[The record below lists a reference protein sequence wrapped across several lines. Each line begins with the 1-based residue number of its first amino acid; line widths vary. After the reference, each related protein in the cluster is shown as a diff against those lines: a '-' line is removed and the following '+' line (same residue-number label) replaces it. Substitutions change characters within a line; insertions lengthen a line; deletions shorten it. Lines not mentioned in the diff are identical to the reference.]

1 MQASSQ
7 DSTRFLRIAAWI
19 WISFL
24 LAMAVMDFVLYTQV
38 NLPII
43 TQNPPLQQGV
53 PGQQPQ
59 PFDQPPLLP
68 QPTQPRT
75 PFRPVILFYAASGLV
90 ALLFLVFAHWD
101 WIQKKLGR
109 VFYPLLLLTI
119 STAPIFINVLI
130 TPRFP
135 SGPLANAEG
144 MALRQLPVLFVAL
157 ALVAWEYELSHVI
170 LFSVATT
177 TLELSLIYFSP
188 IDRQNVFV
196 FIFIAIIRT
205 ISFIAVGVFISL
217 LVARLREQRE
227 SLREAN
233 ANLTHYASTLEQL
246 TVSRERNRL
255 ARELHDTLAHSLTA
269 ISVSLETA
277 KAYFDIDQNKTRD
290 LIDKSLESTHIGVDE
305 TRRALK
311 ALRSSAL
318 EDMGLGLAIQRAA
331 ESAAARFHLNLT
343 LDLKNPMPSLS
354 PDVEQTIY
362 RITQEA
368 IENIINHSR
377 AKNFS
382 VRLES
387 NGYTTLTIQDDGMG
401 FDMKSDA
408 SSGHFGLVGMYE
420 RAELAGG
427 KLKIESPILTRSVS
441 KGEKGKG
448 TKVVLT
454 I

>member
-1 MQASSQ
+1 MQARSQ
-7 DSTRFLRIAAWI
+7 DSIRFLRIAAWI

-24 LAMAVMDFVLYTQV
+24 FAMACMDFVLYTQV
-38 NLPII
+38 NLPIA
-43 TQNPPLQQGV
+43 QNLPLQQGAA
-53 PGQQPQ
+53 GQQL
-59 PFDQPPLLP
+59 PPLNQQL
-68 QPTQPRT
+68 
-75 PFRPVILFYAASGLV
+75 RPNPLNLLRNPLKPVYLFYAANGLV
-90 ALLFLVFAHWD
+90 ALLFLVFAHSNG
-101 WIQKKLGR
+101 IQKILGR
-109 VFYPLLLLTI
+109 VFYPLLLLAI
-119 STAPIFINVLI
+119 STAPIIINVLI

-135 SGPLANAEG
+135 NGPLSNAEG

-157 ALVAWEYELSHVI
+157 ALVAWEYELSQVI
-170 LFSVATT
+170 FFSVATT
-177 TLELSLIYFSP
+177 TLELGLIYFSA
-188 IDRQNVFV
+188 IDYRNIFV
-196 FIFIAIIRT
+196 FLFIAIIRT

-217 LVARLREQRE
+217 LVTRLREQRE
-227 SLREAN
+227 SLSEAN

-277 KAYFDIDQNKTRD
+277 KAYFDIDSNKTRD
-290 LIDKSLESTHIGVDE
+290 LIDKSLESTRVGVDE

-318 EDMGLGLAIQRAA
+318 EDMGLGLAVQRAA
-331 ESAAARFHLNLT
+331 ESAAARFHFNLT

-362 RITQEA
+362 RIAQES
-368 IENIINHSR
+368 IENIVNHSH

-387 NGYTTLTIQDDGMG
+387 NGHITLTIQDDGIG
-401 FDMKSDA
+401 FDARPKETTD
-408 SSGHFGLVGMYE
+408 HFGLVGMRE

-427 KLKIESPILTRSVS
+427 KLKIES
-441 KGEKGKG
+441 GKGKG

>member
-1 MQASSQ
+1 MQARSH

-19 WISFL
+19 WIGFL
-24 LAMAVMDFVLYTQV
+24 LAMACMDFVLYTQV
-38 NLPII
+38 NLPIA
-43 TQNPPLQQGV
+43 QNLPLQQL
-53 PGQQPQ
+53 
-59 PFDQPPLLP
+59 PPLNQQL
-68 QPTQPRT
+68 
-75 PFRPVILFYAASGLV
+75 RPNPLNPLRNPLKPVYSFYAANGLV
-90 ALLFLVFAHWD
+90 ALLFLVFAHSN
-101 WIQKKLGR
+101 WIQKILGR
-109 VFYPLLLLTI
+109 VFYPLLLLAI
-119 STAPIFINVLI
+119 STAPIIINVLI

-135 SGPLANAEG
+135 NGPLSNAEG

-157 ALVAWEYELSHVI
+157 ALVAWEYELSQVI
-170 LFSVATT
+170 FFSVATT
-177 TLELSLIYFSP
+177 TLELSLIYFSA
-188 IDRQNVFV
+188 IDYRNIFV
-196 FIFIAIIRT
+196 FLFIAIVRT

-217 LVARLREQRE
+217 LVTRLREQRE
-227 SLREAN
+227 SLSEAN

-277 KAYFDIDQNKTRD
+277 KAYFDIDSNKTRD
-290 LIDKSLESTHIGVDE
+290 LIDKSLESTRVGVDE

-318 EDMGLGLAIQRAA
+318 EDMGLALAVQRAA
-331 ESAAARFHLNLT
+331 ESAATRFHLNLT

-362 RITQEA
+362 RIAQES
-368 IENIINHSR
+368 IENIVNHSQ

-382 VRLES
+382 VRLEG
-387 NGYTTLTIQDDGMG
+387 NGHITLTIKDDGIG
-401 FDMKSDA
+401 FDARSKA
-408 SSGHFGLVGMYE
+408 STDRFGLVGMRE

-427 KLKIESPILTRSVS
+427 KLKIES
-441 KGEKGKG
+441 EKGKG

>member
-1 MQASSQ
+1 MHSPKE
-7 DSTRFLRIAAWI
+7 STRILRTAAWI
-19 WISFL
+19 WIGFL
-24 LAMAVMDFVLYTQV
+24 LAMALMDFVLYTQM
-38 NLPII
+38 NLPLIV
-43 TQNPPLQQGV
+43 QNPPLQQV
-53 PGQQPQ
+53 TPGLQL
-59 PFDQPPLLP
+59 PPNQLRL
-68 QPTQPRT
+68 QPTQPILPRN
-75 PFRPVILFYAASGLV
+75 PLRPVYLFYGASGLV
-90 ALLFLVFAHWD
+90 ALLFLIFAHSS

-109 VFYPLLLLTI
+109 AFYPLLLLTI

-135 SGPLANAEG
+135 QGPLANAEG

-177 TLELSLIYFSP
+177 ALELGLIYFST
-188 IDRQNVFV
+188 IDSRNIYVFL
-196 FIFIAIIRT
+196 FIAIIRT

-217 LVARLREQRE
+217 LVARLRE
-227 SLREAN
+227 AN
-233 ANLTHYASTLEQL
+233 ANLTHYSSTLEQL

-277 KAYFDIDQNKTRD
+277 KAYFDIDSNKTRD

-311 ALRSSAL
+311 ALRSSSL
-318 EDMGLGLAIQRAA
+318 EDMGLGLALQRAA
-331 ESAAARFHLNLT
+331 ESASARFKLNLT

-362 RITQEA
+362 RIAQES
-368 IENIINHSR
+368 IENIVNHSR

-382 VRLES
+382 VSLQS
-387 NGYTTLTIQDDGMG
+387 DGYTTLAIQDDGIG
-401 FDMKSDA
+401 FDLNAENST
-408 SSGHFGLVGMYE
+408 GHFGLIGMRE

-427 KLKIESPILTRSVS
+427 KLKIESHALSGEAVS

>member
-1 MQASSQ
+1 MHFPK
-7 DSTRFLRIAAWI
+7 DSIRFLRIAGWI

-38 NLPII
+38 NLPA
-43 TQNPPLQQGV
+43 TQNLPPPQQQGA
-53 PGQQPQ
+53 PGQQQ
-59 PFDQPPLLP
+59 PFERPPLLN
-68 QPTQPRT
+68 QPNLPRN
-75 PFRPVILFYAASGLV
+75 PFRPVFLFYATSGLV
-90 ALLFLVFAHWD
+90 ALIFVVFTHWD
-101 WIQKKLGR
+101 WMQNKLGR
-109 VFYPLLLLTI
+109 VFYPLLLLVI
-119 STAPIFINVLI
+119 STAPIIINVLI

-135 SGPLANAEG
+135 SGPLSNAEG
-144 MALRQLPVLFVAL
+144 MALRQMPVLFVAL

-170 LFSVATT
+170 LFSVAITA
-177 TLELSLIYFSP
+177 LELGLIYFSE
-188 IDRQNVFV
+188 IDYRNIFV
-196 FIFIAIIRT
+196 FLFIAIIRT

-277 KAYFDIDQNKTRD
+277 KAYFDIDSNKSRD
-290 LIDKSLESTHIGVDE
+290 LIDKSLESTRIGVDE

-311 ALRSSAL
+311 ALRSNAL
-318 EDMGLGLAIQRAA
+318 EDMGLALAIQRAS

-343 LDLKNPMPSLS
+343 LGLKNPGPSLS

-362 RITQEA
+362 RIAQES
-368 IENIINHSR
+368 IENIAKHSH

-387 NGYTTLTIQDDGMG
+387 NGHTTLTIQDDGDG
-401 FDMKSDA
+401 FDLDAEKST
-408 SSGHFGLVGMYE
+408 GHFGLVGMRE

-427 KLKIESPILTRSVS
+427 KLKIES
-441 KGEKGKG
+441 EKGKG
-448 TKVVLT
+448 TKVVL
-454 I
+454 II

>member
-1 MQASSQ
+1 MHSPN

-24 LAMAVMDFVLYTQV
+24 MAMAAMDLVLYTQMS
-38 NLPII
+38 LPI
-43 TQNPPLQQGV
+43 TQNPPLLQNA
-53 PGQQPQ
+53 PGQQL
-59 PFDQPPLLP
+59 PPLDQQLNP
-68 QPTQPRT
+68 PNQTRNPL
-75 PFRPVILFYAASGLV
+75 RPVILFYAASGLV
-90 ALLFLVFAHWD
+90 ALIFLIFAHWT
-101 WIQKKLGR
+101 WVQKKLGG
-109 VFYPLLLLTI
+109 VFYPLLLITI

-135 SGPLANAEG
+135 NGPLSNAEG

-170 LFSVATT
+170 LFSVATI
-177 TLELSLIYFSP
+177 TLELGLIYLSP
-188 IDRQNVFV
+188 ITSQNIFV
-196 FIFIAIIRT
+196 FFYIAIIRT

-217 LVARLREQRE
+217 LVSQLREQRE

-233 ANLTHYASTLEQL
+233 ANLSHYASTLEQL

-277 KAYFDIDQNKTRD
+277 KAYFDIDPTQARE
-290 LIDKSLESTHIGVDE
+290 LIDISLESTHVGVDE

-311 ALRSSAL
+311 ALRSNAL
-318 EDMGLGLAIQRAA
+318 EDMGLKLAIQRVA
-331 ESAAARFHLNLT
+331 ESAAARFRLNLT
-343 LDLKNPMPSLS
+343 LDLKNSTPSLS
-354 PDVEQTIY
+354 PDVEQSIY
-362 RITQEA
+362 RVAQEA
-368 IENIINHSR
+368 IENIVNHSH

-382 VRLES
+382 VHLES
-387 NGYTTLTIQDDGMG
+387 NAHSTLIIQDDGIG

-408 SSGHFGLVGMYE
+408 SSGHFGLVGMRE

-427 KLKIESPILTRSVS
+427 KLKIES
-441 KGEKGKG
+441 EKGKG
-448 TKVVLT
+448 TKVTLT